1 MNIKIITSLL
11 DIVIIIPF
19 FCVLT
24 ISLPGATLEKFP
36 HDANAC
42 GEIGCWSYLPL
53 CQQEWKFAS

>member
-1 MNIKIITSLL
+1 
-11 DIVIIIPF
+11 VIIIPF

-36 HDANAC
+36 HDANAW
-42 GEIGCWSYLPL
+42 GEIGCRSYLPL